1 MAIIDMV
8 ALMAPNIAS
17 IRYTSNNANKI
28 NEQEEFDK
36 VKDSIQSA
44 AETGAEE
51 VVFTEE
57 LSPLYVQILKD
68 ADYNV
73 LVGKYNNTSKIC
85 TLVEWR
91 ATNKWTVNDDGV
103 IIAVSSIG

>member
-1 MAIIDMV
+1 MALIDMV

-73 LVGKYNNTSKIC
+73 VVGTYNNTSKVC

-91 ATNKWTVNDDGV
+91 TVSKWTVDSNGV
-103 IIAVSSIG
+103 IVTVRGTE